1 MAAPNKIPA
10 DVKDLLTNLHQRP
23 AVTADAAA
31 AAVAAVSVA
40 ALGIVVPGDT
50 ATMQAT
56 TPPPPQMVPD
66 DPHEEM
72 CKGDDQGQGQKVVK
86 DKGEDKGEK
95 MLDKGEL
102 RDDQEKMPEN
112 DDQGEEDVM
121 PWTANGFF
129 LDDEGNWVPEGIRDQ
144 VVDDEEEVETEESD
158 SGSEDGYA
166 AYVSGHGLCMH
177 TKASCSGLN
186 RAPWRSRLLF
196 CEHLQHVLREH
207 SDTTNDMEIWTV
219 RGLKCEFLC
228 CSAKCLR
235 ASHMDQTVLYRK
247 LRWCKVCRGP
257 VPHRAS
263 LSNLPRLQGP

>member
-1 MAAPNKIPA
+1 MCVFVCVCVCVCVRGHFDTNQQHRCSAVFVVFAVPAIPAMAAPNKIPA
-10 DVKDLLTNLHQRP
+10 AVKDLLTNLCQRP

-31 AAVAAVSVA
+31 AVVAAVSVA

-102 RDDQEKMPEN
+102 RDDQEKMTEN

-129 LDDEGNWVPEGIRDQ
+129 LDDGSLRSQSPHW
-144 VVDDEEEVETEESD
+144 ES
-158 SGSEDGYA
+158 
-166 AYVSGHGLCMH
+166 
-177 TKASCSGLN
+177 
-186 RAPWRSRLLF
+186 
-196 CEHLQHVLREH
+196 
-207 SDTTNDMEIWTV
+207 
-219 RGLKCEFLC
+219 
-228 CSAKCLR
+228 
-235 ASHMDQTVLYRK
+235 
-247 LRWCKVCRGP
+247 
-257 VPHRAS
+257 
-263 LSNLPRLQGP
+263 